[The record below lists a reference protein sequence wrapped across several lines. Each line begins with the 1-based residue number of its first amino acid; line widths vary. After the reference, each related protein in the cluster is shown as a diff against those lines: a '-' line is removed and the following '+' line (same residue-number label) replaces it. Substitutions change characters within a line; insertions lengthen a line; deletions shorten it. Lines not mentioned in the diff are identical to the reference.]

1 VSRLW
6 GPPGSVG
13 GVPGPDVLSVGG
25 SSFGSS
31 AAVVSRPAATPRA
44 TWCAERYSGRRDGS
58 REPSAHGQHK
68 VDPELV
74 KIVYARTPLGPAF
87 PPSLNITAGAGES
100 RFHLAVGRRN

>member
-31 AAVVSRPAATPRA
+31 AAVVSRPAATPRP
-44 TWCAERYSGRRDGS
+44 TWCAERYSGRREVIAGS
-58 REPSAHGQHK
+58 REPPAHGQHK

-74 KIVYARTPLGPAF
+74 KIVYARTPLGLAF
-87 PPSLNITAGAGES
+87 PRP
-100 RFHLAVGRRN
+100 